1 MTVDSWWKTT
11 EAESGRPRDETFET
25 AASIDDD
32 LERLLDVLDLRSST
46 PPRNLY
52 GLPAAG
58 AINDAISLRAANE
71 AKAAA
76 KRAADEADS
85 RRQSLIRLS
94 EQALDD
100 QDRADFFRT
109 TLAHHSGILPLDL
122 AERNYA
128 DLGLAE
134 EALRRFARTRR
145 SERLAAEWRS
155 KLEDEARKLFG
166 DGAARVVRQSVDGK
180 LDGRPPLIYCW
191 DERTYHSALG
201 VLQWIAQTL

>member
-1 MTVDSWWKTT
+1 
-11 EAESGRPRDETFET
+11 
-25 AASIDDD
+25 
-32 LERLLDVLDLRSST
+32 
-46 PPRNLY
+46 
-52 GLPAAG
+52 
-58 AINDAISLRAANE
+58 
-71 AKAAA
+71 
-76 KRAADEADS
+76 
-85 RRQSLIRLS
+85 
-94 EQALDD
+94 LDD